1 VQSLSPHSA
10 PEGSERIPPPA
21 HAVQAADS
29 EAEARAPP
37 ENEERTNRPHAD
49 PSRSVQLPPGAAR
62 PLFIPA
68 FPGPFRLISLESLQK
83 CAQLPR
89 HPHPSVF
96 DSHSVRD
103 VDLRTFDRPNSLLM
117 YVSHNWQ
124 YDAAAEGEGEGL
136 LQLLCA
142 GAQRVWQDFA
152 PSRTCCYLWLDYACT
167 DMGAAERQH
176 LHQIVASC
184 DCVLTPLPDAAWA
197 AGTDMRTHAEQ
208 EEYVESFE
216 PALCEPAGAA
226 AVLRLFEQKWL
237 TAYQARSF
245 CGSTAAEPSPG
256 AYLERA
262 ECRKDAQ
269 LCKTMPML
277 HNAAFSVEDLLAAC
291 TADANFCDQPGLRN
305 AASWLLQGEADSSS
319 QTLPSSTASATAATS
334 ADTKSRSRAVV
345 ADLTYA
351 DCLQASAK
359 RYFRLE
365 TARREAFQTCVRGAL
380 GLAPELGLGLHWRPH
395 FLFSSLE
402 LERKLPP
409 KLLPTFDLERIAAG
423 AGGPWAGSSSAAAA
437 KADAVEDRTAGAP
450 ASRKYFYPDGSS
462 FEGTFGED
470 GLRDGKGI
478 YTWADGARYRGHY
491 KRGRRHGAGR
501 FESISFGYSGTWE
514 EGARCGAGRCVTAHE
529 VFEGEVRQGF
539 YVAGVQTFAN
549 GDRYEG
555 GSFATLAVFTCL
567 PYLTVHVIIDEKWE
581 GRHCAVIT

>member
-1 VQSLSPHSA
+1 MQSLPPQSA

-21 HAVQAADS
+21 HAVRAADS
-29 EAEARAPP
+29 QAEARAPP
-37 ENEERTNRPHAD
+37 GDEERTNRPHAD

-96 DSHSVRD
+96 DSHSAHD
-103 VDLRTFDRPNSLLM
+103 VDLRMFDRPNSLLV

-124 YDAAAEGEGEGL
+124 YDAAAGGGEGL

-142 GAQRVWQDFA
+142 GARRVWQDFA
-152 PSRTCCYLWLDYACT
+152 PSRACCYLWLDYACT
-167 DMGAAERQH
+167 DVGAAERQH
-176 LHQIVASC
+176 LHQIVAAC
-184 DCVLTPLPDAAWA
+184 DCMLTPLPDAAWA
-197 AGTDMRTHAEQ
+197 AGTDTRTHAEH
-208 EEYVESFE
+208 EEYVESSE
-216 PALCEPAGAA
+216 PALCEPASAA
-226 AVLRLFEQKWL
+226 AVLRLFEHRWL
-237 TAYQARSF
+237 SAYQARSF
-245 CGSTAAEPSPG
+245 CSTAAEPIP

-262 ECRKDAQ
+262 GCRKDAQ

-277 HNAAFSVEDLLAAC
+277 HPAAFSVEDLLAAC

-305 AASWLLQGEADSSS
+305 AASWLLQGEAGSSSSS
-319 QTLPSSTASATAATS
+319 QTMLSTASATAVTM
-334 ADTKSRSRAVV
+334 ADTKSKSRAVV
-345 ADLTYA
+345 ANLSYA

-365 TARREAFQTCVRGAL
+365 TARREAFRTSVRGAL
-380 GLAPELGLGLHWRPH
+380 APELELGLRLHWRPH

-423 AGGPWAGSSSAAAA
+423 VGGPWADSSAAAAA
-437 KADAVEDRTAGAP
+437 KADAVGEGTAGAP
-450 ASRKYFYPDGSS
+450 APHQYFYPDGGS

-491 KRGRRHGAGR
+491 KRGRRHGMGL
-501 FESISFGYSGTWE
+501 FESISCGYSGTWE

-555 GSFATLAVFTCL
+555 GSFATLAVFTL
-567 PYLTVHVIIDEKWE
+567 PD
-581 GRHCAVIT
+581 CARDHR